1 MLTRLM
7 PRTLAGKTIVMA
19 VGALILLGAVVVATT
34 AVMMLNYAERKAF
47 ERLDSDMRVGWE
59 VLGSFGDTFSIQNG
73 QLLVGDVVL
82 NDNHGPVDHIQSL
95 VNGTATIFQGD
106 TRITTNIMKPD
117 GSGRAVGTT
126 LARNAVYEAV
136 LEKGVPYRGQAD
148 VLGAPFFTAYDPI
161 KNAAG
166 ETIGV
171 LYVGVQKSVFFADV
185 NRTIQLAAL
194 LGAAFIVVLGAAAY
208 FLLNR
213 QFAPLGGMREAMEGL
228 AKGDLDIEVP
238 GLDRADE
245 IGAMAQAV
253 QVFKTN
259 AEKVKSMEEDA
270 ARSRETAE
278 ADKRRTMGT
287 MAATFEE
294 TVGAAIGQ
302 VSGCAGRVDQ
312 VAQTLSASVDD
323 AQSRASVVATAS
335 EKASANVQTVASAA
349 EELNASIA
357 EIAQQVSLSSQKADA
372 AVQEAKST
380 NEQVRGLS
388 NAAQKI
394 GDVIEL
400 INSIASQTNLLA
412 LNATIEAARAG
423 EAGKGF
429 AVVAA
434 EVKTLA
440 EQTAKAT
447 EDISEQ
453 ISAIQGATDGAV
465 KAIGG
470 IGATIVELSEIGAT
484 VAAAVEEQGV
494 ATRDIAQNIQFAA
507 TGTQDVAENI
517 VQVTDATGQTE
528 SATGEV
534 LGAATELSGIAENLS
549 DEVGRFLEQIRA
561 A

>member
-1 MLTRLM
+1 MLTKLM
-7 PRTLAGKTIVMA
+7 PRTLAGKTIIMS
-19 VGALILLGAVVVATT
+19 VGSLILLGIVVIATMS
-34 AVMMLNYAERKAF
+34 VMMRDYAEKQGRKT
-47 ERLDSDMRVGWE
+47 LDTDMLVAWDVVRQ
-59 VLGSFGDTFSIQNG
+59 LGEEFSVKDGNMLI
-73 QLLVGDVVL
+73 GDVVL
-82 NDNHGPVDHIQSL
+82 NDNVWPVDRVQEL
-95 VNGTATIFQGD
+95 VGGTATVFMGD
-106 TRITTNIMKPD
+106 TRITTNVMKPD
-117 GSGRAVGTT
+117 GSGRAVGTK
-126 LARNAVYEAV
+126 LARNAAYDSVVEN
-136 LEKGVPYRGQAD
+136 GVPYRGEAD
-148 VLGAPFFTAYDPI
+148 ILGTAYFTAYDPI

-166 ETIGV
+166 ETIGI
-171 LYVGVQKSVFFADV
+171 LYFGVKKAEFFADV
-185 NRTIQLAAL
+185 THTIRLAVL
-194 LGAAFIVVLGAAAY
+194 LGAAFVVVLGGLA
-208 FLLNR
+208 FLTLRR
-213 QFAPLGGMREAMEGL
+213 QFAPLEGMRGAMEAL
-228 AKGDLDIEVP
+228 APGDLGIDIP
-238 GLDRADE
+238 ALDRADE
-245 IGAMAQAV
+245 IGEMAQAV
-253 QVFKTN
+253 DVFKSN
-259 AEKVKSMEEDA
+259 LAKVQSMEADA
-270 ARSRETAE
+270 ERARATAE
-278 ADKRRTMGT
+278 ADKRQALQTT
-287 MAATFEE
+287 VTTFEE

-302 VSGCAGRVDQ
+302 VSGCASRVDN
-312 VAQTLSASVDD
+312 VARSLSTSVDD

-357 EIAQQVSLSSQKADA
+357 EISQQVSLSSQKADA
-372 AVQEAKST
+372 AVQEAKTT

-470 IGATIVELSEIGAT
+470 IGATIVELSEIAAT

-507 TGTQDVAENI
+507 TGTHEVTENI
-517 VQVTDATGQTE
+517 AQVTDATGQTE

-534 LGAATELSGIAENLS
+534 LGAATELSGLADSLS
-549 DEVGRFLEQIRA
+549 GEVGRFLEQVRA